1 MSVPDWYD
9 TWAVDH
15 AVAFGFGVEQTK
27 TVMAWGPVF
36 AALFTEIE
44 LRGATA
50 RMLAMEDAPKF
61 AADHR
66 AAVIRSIQTHR
77 TNMGRKAHTSSLVS
91 GACRECGGCGIVVV
105 PHPGCTDDYPPR
117 IKPVLPMPR
126 ADPTGLTR
134 TMGVCCVM
142 CEAGGRTRAA
152 SEHHGRPLATI
163 SEYEHQYPNWRQ
175 VQAEREKVL
184 NASRTPPT
192 PADIAELERTLRAA
206 RERAAERERASRLGH
221 VA

>member
-1 MSVPDWYD
+1 MSVPEWYD
-9 TWAVDH
+9 NWAVDH
-15 AVAFGFGVEQTK
+15 SVAFGFGVDQTK

-36 AALFTEIE
+36 AALFSEAE
-44 LRGATA
+44 LRAATS
-50 RMLAMEDAPKF
+50 RMMAMEDAPKF
-61 AADHR
+61 ASDHR
-66 AAVIRSIQTHR
+66 AAVIRSIQATR
-77 TNMGRKAHTSSLVS
+77 TNAGRKANTSSLVS
-91 GACRECGGCGIVVV
+91 GACRDCGGCGIIVV
-105 PHPGCTDDYPPR
+105 PHPGTTDDYPPR

-175 VQAEREKVL
+175 VQAERLKVL

-192 PADIAELERTLRAA
+192 AADIAELERTLKAA
-206 RERAAERERASRLGH
+206 RQRAAERERMRTAG
-221 VA
+221 